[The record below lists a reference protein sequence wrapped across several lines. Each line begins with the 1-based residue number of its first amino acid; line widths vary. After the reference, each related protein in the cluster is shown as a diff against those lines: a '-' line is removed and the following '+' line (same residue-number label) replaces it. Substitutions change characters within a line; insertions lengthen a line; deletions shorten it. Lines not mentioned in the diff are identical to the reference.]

1 MREPTWLKFNVEF
14 IENGSDADTVSL
26 LLSSM
31 RGCVIVVDGTKVHY
45 SHLDA
50 HGSLQVCGTKYGTDK
65 QVSIP
70 LTSETTITIL

>member
-1 MREPTWLKFNVEF
+1 MSNQPWLKFAVQF
-14 IENGSDADTVSL
+14 LDNGSDADTVSL

-31 RGCVIVVDGTKVHY
+31 RGCVLDVDGTKVHY
-45 SHLDA
+45 THLDA
-50 HGSLQVCGTKYGTDK
+50 HGSLQVCGTKYGTDE